1 MKKKKTTT
9 KKKKQK
15 KKQHKPLEI
24 GCSLSLSLSQEPH
37 DFIMSCISKQYVP
50 SFELAC
56 SEIIKTLTL
65 FFSPWNKYNLST
77 SYNNFLK
84 CIHFY
89 LRHWNHNYLFL
100 DLIHAISTPVMT
112 FRPTEHTRRLPR
124 GLINPF
130 HSYSTP
136 RMCHFFE
143 EGVINNN

>member
-1 MKKKKTTT
+1 MKKKQQKT
-9 KKKKQK
+9 KKL
-15 KKQHKPLEI
+15 KPLEI
-24 GCSLSLSLSQEPH
+24 GCSLSLSLSRAH
-37 DFIMSCISKQYVP
+37 DLIMSCMRRINKN
-50 SFELAC
+50 
-56 SEIIKTLTL
+56 TNT

-100 DLIHAISTPVMT
+100 DLIHVISTPVMT

-136 RMCHFFE
+136 RMCHSFE